1 MEPAMG
7 RVLCVD
13 WGSKRHGIALSDALR
28 MTARGLQT
36 LERPRTRE
44 REFERFASLVR
55 EHSVDLVVL
64 GLPLNMD
71 GTPGTH
77 HDEVVAW
84 GKALSEHLRLDV
96 LLVDER
102 RSTMQA
108 ARHLKRVGAG
118 GWRKRKER
126 MDEVAAAVI
135 LQSWLDGGAR
145 RTASA
150 EEE

>member
-1 MEPAMG
+1 MANMG
-7 RVLCVD
+7 RVLCID
-13 WGSKRHGIALSDALR
+13 FGTKRHGIALSDALR

-44 REFERFASLVR
+44 REFDRIAALVR
-55 EHSVDLVVL
+55 EHSVNLVVM

-77 HDEVVAW
+77 HDDVVSYA
-84 GKALSEHLRLDV
+84 KALTEFLRLDV

-102 RSTMQA
+102 RTTMQA
-108 ARHLKRVGAG
+108 EHHLKRVGAG
-118 GWRKRKER
+118 GWKKRKER
-126 MDEVAAAVI
+126 VDEVAAAII

-145 RTASA
+145 TT

>member
-1 MEPAMG
+1 MG
-7 RVLCVD
+7 RVLCID
-13 WGSKRHGIALSDALR
+13 YGTKRHGIALSDALR
-28 MTARGLQT
+28 MTARGLET
-36 LERPRTRE
+36 LERPRTRAA
-44 REFERFASLVR
+44 EFDRIADLVR
-55 EHSVDLVVL
+55 RHEADLVVM

-77 HDEVVAW
+77 HDEVVSYA
-84 GKALSEHLRLDV
+84 KALSGRLGLPV

-108 ARHLKRVGAG
+108 EHHLRVLGTG
-118 GWRKRKER
+118 GWRKRKAR
-126 MDEVAAAVI
+126 VDEVAAAVI

-145 RTASA
+145 TG

>member
-1 MEPAMG
+1 MG
-7 RVLCVD
+7 RVLCID
-13 WGSKRHGIALSDALR
+13 YGTKRHGIALSDALR
-28 MTARGLQT
+28 LTARGLQT

-44 REFERFASLVR
+44 REFERIAALVR
-55 EHSVDLVVL
+55 EHSVGLVL
-64 GLPLNMD
+64 MGLPLNMD

-77 HDEVVAW
+77 HDEVVSYA
-84 GKALSEHLRLDV
+84 KALSESLRLDV

-108 ARHLKRVGAG
+108 EHHLKQVGAG

-126 MDEVAAAVI
+126 VDEVAAAVI

-145 RTASA
+145 TGGFGG
-150 EEE
+150 EE

>member
-1 MEPAMG
+1 MG
-7 RVLCVD
+7 RVLCID

-44 REFERFASLVR
+44 REFERLSALVR
-55 EHSVDLVVL
+55 EHSVDLVVM

-71 GTPGTH
+71 GTAGTH
-77 HDEVVAW
+77 HDEVVSYA
-84 GKALSEHLRLDV
+84 KALSTHLRLDV

-108 ARHLKRVGAG
+108 G
-118 GWRKRKER
+118 GWKKRKER
-126 MDEVAAAVI
+126 VDEVAAAVI

-145 RTASA
+145 TTAAA

>member
-1 MEPAMG
+1 MG
-7 RVLCVD
+7 RVLCID
-13 WGSKRHGIALSDALR
+13 YGTKRHGIALSDALR
-28 MTARGLQT
+28 MTARGIET

-44 REFERFASLVR
+44 MEFDRIQGLVR
-55 EHSVDLVVL
+55 EHGVDLLVM

-77 HDEVVAW
+77 HAEVLSYA
-84 GKALSEHLRLDV
+84 KALSDFLRLDV

-108 ARHLKRVGAG
+108 EHHLKVLGTG
-118 GWRKRKER
+118 GWKKRKGR
-126 MDEVAAAVI
+126 VDEVAAAVI

-145 RTASA
+145 TASD
-150 EEE
+150 ESE